1 MKAYNNENIPL
12 AKALRKNMTPWERK
26 LWYDFLQN
34 YPVRFQRQKAI
45 GHYIADFYCAKARL
59 VIELD
64 GGGHYTPEQAGKD
77 DQRTNDLSAM
87 NLMVIRIC
95 NLDIDRNFCGVC
107 EYVDRL
113 VQNSLPQSASL
124 TAPSSEGALDA
135 AASKQ
140 ETKILP
146 VRVPTGRIH
155 CFTGTAEHCGFSFS
169 IKQQ

>member
-1 MKAYNNENIPL
+1 MKAYNKENIPL
-12 AKALRKNMTPWERK
+12 AKVLRKNMTHWERK
-26 LWYDFLQN
+26 LWYGFLRS

-45 GHYIADFYCAKARL
+45 GNYIADFYCAKARL

-77 DQRTNDLSAM
+77 ELRTNDLNAM
-87 NLMVIRIC
+87 NLTVARIC

-135 AASKQ
+135 STSK
-140 ETKILP
+140 E
-146 VRVPTGRIH
+146 
-155 CFTGTAEHCGFSFS
+155 
-169 IKQQ
+169 